1 MRLVHL
7 ADFEDFLFNEIQQRR
22 DLAVRFIAFQHGIG
36 AGGDDASKHGVL
48 LDDLRVVFDIDR
60 GRNPIHQQPQVIQAA
75 DLFKLMVLLEIV
87 RQHHGVDAGLAD
99 GVEGDHRIE
108 DHLVG
113 RAVEGTLKIQP
124 CQTDGSRIGVG
135 EHGTQHGD
143 FGIFV
148 VGFGT
153 VEREDSGSA

>member
-1 MRLVHL
+1 
-7 ADFEDFLFNEIQQRR
+7 
-22 DLAVRFIAFQHGIG
+22 
-36 AGGDDASKHGVL
+36 
-48 LDDLRVVFDIDR
+48 
-60 GRNPIHQQPQVIQAA
+60 
-75 DLFKLMVLLEIV
+75 MVLLEII

-99 GVEGDHRIE
+99 GVESDHRIE

-135 EHGTQHGD
+135 EHRTQNGD